1 VVNWNKAGAACAAG
15 RRRLSRANPLRLSPC
30 ARPPRRAFTLVEML
44 ATVAALIIVLGLMV
58 SLARY
63 VRGRAA
69 DQLTKDLL
77 VKLDALAAA
86 YHERYGA
93 WPAAAPFVGPADAT
107 GPTTGIAGTTDRR
120 ADPSLPD
127 EAALLRAARANNREI
142 VARLR
147 ALTSSANPPAPARR
161 LGGVPLALSEDELRD
176 AWGRPIVYMPGMR
189 PPFGPAPGN
198 RPFFLSAGPDGRF
211 STLLDNVY
219 SYERAEEEPALSD
232 VPAVGE
238 SPAN

>member
-1 VVNWNKAGAACAAG
+1 
-15 RRRLSRANPLRLSPC
+15 
-30 ARPPRRAFTLVEML
+30 ML

-86 YHERYGA
+86 YHERYGV
-93 WPAAAPFVGPADAT
+93 WPTAAPFVAPAE
-107 GPTTGIAGTTDRR
+107 PTTTMAVEGSRREGGGDRR
-120 ADPSLPD
+120 TDPTLPD
-127 EAALLRAARANNREI
+127 EATLQRAARVNNREI

-147 ALTSSANPPAPARR
+147 KLASGTGGVANPAAARR
-161 LGGVPLALSEDELRD
+161 LGGLPLALSEDSLLD
-176 AWGRPIVYMPGMR
+176 AWSHPIVYMPGMR

-219 SYERAEEEPALSD
+219 SYERAEEEPSLPDA
-232 VPAVGE
+232 PVGGD
-238 SPAN
+238 SVAN